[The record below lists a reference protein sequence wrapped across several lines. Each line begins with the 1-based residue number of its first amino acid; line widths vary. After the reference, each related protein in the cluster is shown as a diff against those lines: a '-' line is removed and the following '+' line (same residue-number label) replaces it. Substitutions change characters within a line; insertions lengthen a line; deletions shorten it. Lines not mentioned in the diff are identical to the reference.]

1 MRGKKSR
8 AAIAAAEAPA
18 RGRETILLVEDERQI
33 VHLCRSYLAAQG
45 YTVLVAERPAEA
57 IDLCRHHAGAIDLL
71 VTDVVMPG
79 MNGKE
84 LSQRIAAL
92 KPGIAVLFMSGYTW
106 EVIGHQGI
114 VDRDT
119 HFIQKPFELRDLAA
133 KVRAVLEHP

>member
-1 MRGKKSR
+1 
-8 AAIAAAEAPA
+8 
-18 RGRETILLVEDERQI
+18 
-33 VHLCRSYLAAQG
+33 
-45 YTVLVAERPAEA
+45 
-57 IDLCRHHAGAIDLL
+57 
-71 VTDVVMPG
+71 
-79 MNGKE
+79 